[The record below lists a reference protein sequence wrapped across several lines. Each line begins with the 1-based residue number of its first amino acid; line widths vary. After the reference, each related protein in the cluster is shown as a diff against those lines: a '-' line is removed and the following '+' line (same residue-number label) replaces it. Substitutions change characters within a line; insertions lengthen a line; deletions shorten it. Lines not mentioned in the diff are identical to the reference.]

1 MEWMI
6 SSIGNGWISTA
17 MWVGGLAAVF
27 AVLVKLM
34 PCNPGRY
41 WWSDLRGTVT
51 DFMYWFVMP
60 LGIRMARWLML
71 VVGVSF
77 LCGGREPDFL
87 PVRHLPI
94 WQQIFLMLVIE
105 DVLLYFLH
113 RLFHVGWAWK
123 IHAVHHSPKVVDWM
137 TTARFHPI
145 NNLLEFAL
153 ADMVVLLLGFSGE
166 AFGAFC
172 TFNLIYSS
180 MVHANLD
187 WTFGPLRYVLA
198 SPVFHRWHHTT
209 EDAGLNKNFASTF
222 PILDV
227 IFGTFYMPAGK
238 LPERFGTGDADFP
251 EGFWAQLVYPF
262 RKAQPVQPRVV
273 VAVQRPARRRRPA
286 TWQRAHRENVP
297 VSQES

>member
-1 MEWMI
+1 MEWI
-6 SSIGNGWISTA
+6 SSIGNDWMITA

-27 AVLVKLM
+27 AVLVKLT

-41 WWSDLRGTVT
+41 WWSDLRATAT

-60 LGIRMARWLML
+60 IGLRIGRWMML
-71 VVGVSF
+71 VAGVSF
-77 LCGGREPDFL
+77 LCGGRDPDFL
-87 PVRHLPI
+87 PVKHLAI
-94 WQQIFLMLVIE
+94 WQQILLMLVIE
-105 DVLLYFLH
+105 DVLLYWLH

-153 ADMVVLLLGFSGE
+153 ADTVVLLLGFSGE
-166 AFGAFC
+166 AFGVFC
-172 TFNLIYSS
+172 VFNLIYSS
-180 MVHANLD
+180 MVHANLN

-227 IFGTFYMPAGK
+227 MFGTFYMPAGK

-273 VAVQRPARRRRPA
+273 VAVHRPARRRRPA
-286 TWQRAHRENVP
+286 TWQRARRDNVV